1 MNAGPDV
8 VPGRVEIT
16 ARALTSLAR
25 AVAAERLGAP
35 AKRVRVGL
43 GDAAGAM
50 ALDVTGPIAAGDD
63 LVARS
68 AQVADEVKSRVSEL
82 TGRRVGSAHIELTG
96 IVRERESRTR

>member
-1 MNAGPDV
+1 MNAGPD

-25 AVAAERLGAP
+25 AVAAEGLGAP

-43 GDAAGAM
+43 GDASGALS
-50 ALDVTGPIAAGDD
+50 LDITGPIAASDD
-63 LVARS
+63 IVSGSIRIAD
-68 AQVADEVKSRVSEL
+68 QVKGRVSDL

-96 IVRERESRTR
+96 IVREHESRAR

>member
-1 MNAGPDV
+1 
-8 VPGRVEIT
+8 
-16 ARALTSLAR
+16 
-25 AVAAERLGAP
+25 
-35 AKRVRVGL
+35 
-43 GDAAGAM
+43 M

-68 AQVADEVKSRVSEL
+68 AQVADEVKRRVSEL

>member
-1 MNAGPDV
+1 VNAGPD

-43 GDAAGAM
+43 GDASGAI
-50 ALDVTGPIAAGDD
+50 ALDVTGPISAGDD
-63 LVARS
+63 LVART
-68 AQVADEVKSRVSEL
+68 ARVADEVKHRVSEL